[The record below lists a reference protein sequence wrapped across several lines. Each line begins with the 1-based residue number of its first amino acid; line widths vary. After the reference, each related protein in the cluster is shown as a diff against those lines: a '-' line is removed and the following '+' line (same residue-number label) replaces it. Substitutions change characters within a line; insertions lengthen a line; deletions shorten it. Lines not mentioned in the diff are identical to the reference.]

1 MHKFLATVVTA
12 AALLAAAATTV
23 QAQET
28 DAVGKINV
36 SAKPGSY
43 SLAPQEFTPY
53 ESSYKLDTGEQI
65 VLRRQVGRYFVHLK
79 GENEVEIYGTAPG
92 AFASNNGLRLDFR
105 DEGDT
110 VLLRGL
116 AALPGA
122 APTLAGN
129 DVHVASR

>member
-1 MHKFLATVVTA
+1 MHKHLAIIVA
-12 AALLAAAATTV
+12 AALLTAGAAA
-23 QAQET
+23 QAQDA

-36 SAKPGSY
+36 SGKPGSY
-43 SLAPQEFTPY
+43 KLAPQEFTPY
-53 ESSYKLDTGEQI
+53 ASSYKLDTGEQI

-92 AFASNNGLRLDFR
+92 AFASRDGLRLDFR
-105 DEGDT
+105 DDGDT